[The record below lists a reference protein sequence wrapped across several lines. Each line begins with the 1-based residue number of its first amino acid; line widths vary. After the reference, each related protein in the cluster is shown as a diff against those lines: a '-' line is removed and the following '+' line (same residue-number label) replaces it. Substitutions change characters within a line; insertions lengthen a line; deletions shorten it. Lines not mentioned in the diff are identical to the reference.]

1 MLTQQHFLGLAGFE
15 PVTRV
20 AMMSQSLMIYGWQI
34 LDRNLLEFF
43 FHSESAPKVGSE
55 VLSNSDSTSEKIL
68 WTNFEMS
75 NLKFK
80 I

>member
-1 MLTQQHFLGLAGFE
+1 
-15 PVTRV
+15 
-20 AMMSQSLMIYGWQI
+20 MIYGWQI

-75 NLKFK
+75 NLKFQISNFKNFK
-80 I
+80 IQI